1 MTIGNG
7 VTSIGYGGFA
17 YTHNITSIT
26 FGSGLTSIDSGA
38 FGSTSCT
45 VFDFRNATS
54 IPTLSNV
61 DAFENTSANK
71 KIVVPDSLYN
81 NWRAATNWSSTTN
94 GIVTA
99 IISQTDYESSAK
111 TATTFYFSNGTS
123 TESEITGELTSDIL
137 VNLGLKSNYQ
147 TWTNC
152 PTRVEIGS
160 GVTRLGHNA
169 FQNGDAL
176 TEVTMPDS
184 VLTMG
189 DRVFMDCD
197 HLTTVTLSNNL
208 TEIGKETFKWSA
220 ITGMT
225 VPSSVTTIGSN
236 VFAVCNSLNAITF
249 QGKTTTQVQGM
260 TNYNFGLKSGCVVTC
275 SNGTITI

>member
-1 MTIGNG
+1 MVNSRRREINKMSNSVVEIFSDIADAIRTKGETSDPISPRNMGNAIRAIKNVSAASLPAANLPAVLQDIADAIRACGITGTMTATQMASKIGDITIGG
-7 VTSIGYGGFA
+7 V
-17 YTHNITSIT
+17 
-26 FGSGLTSIDSGA
+26 
-38 FGSTSCT
+38 
-45 VFDFRNATS
+45 
-54 IPTLSNV
+54 PT
-61 DAFENTSANK
+61 
-71 KIVVPDSLYN
+71 
-81 NWRAATNWSSTTN
+81 
-94 GIVTA
+94 
-99 IISQTDYESSAK
+99 K
-111 TATTFYFSNGTS
+111 TIFYFSNGTS
-123 TESEITGELTSDIL
+123 TESEITGELTSDKL

-160 GVTRLGHNA
+160 GVTRIGHNA

-208 TEIGKETFKWSA
+208 TEIGKESFKWSA

-236 VFAVCNSLNAITF
+236 VFSVCNRLNAITF